1 MTKKT
6 LRMNV
11 LISLWESYHHRLDSN
26 VPEPLQDENIS
37 PHTFLT
43 DNTLHRLHIDMLHM
57 DLSPKLL
64 HSQKFPHC
72 LLCNLDY
79 RAKININEQFNDT
92 EATFS
97 FIILNTITIFH
108 IGSKRAKYVKKNT
121 STYGTALIFND
132 THPTTIMGHIFTFDC
147 CTKNKAFTAGARCAV
162 VQSPRFAVRVFNV
175 LVKTWF
181 GCFWKYQKN
190 WNKITYMREN
200 ITRLVCCFSMFKKA
214 FGYNCHVSF
223 FKSIDSKSGWIH
235 AKMTENTSIWHISV
249 KQKLWKIPV

>member
-1 MTKKT
+1 MLRLNDANNANVGILSSQRKKPLIVT

-43 DNTLHRLHIDMLHM
+43 DNTLHRLHIDMLRT

-79 RAKININEQFNDT
+79 RAKININEQYNDT

-97 FIILNTITIFH
+97 FIIWKWIRMKVFKSHPNIIATIFH
-108 IGSKRAKYVKKNT
+108 IGSKGAKYVKNNT

-147 CTKNKAFTAGARCAV
+147 RTKDKAFTAGAGCAV
-162 VQSPRFAVRVFNV
+162 VQSPRFAVRVFYV

-181 GCFWKYQKN
+181 GCFWKYQN
-190 WNKITYMREN
+190 SWNKIT
-200 ITRLVCCFSMFKKA
+200 
-214 FGYNCHVSF
+214 
-223 FKSIDSKSGWIH
+223 
-235 AKMTENTSIWHISV
+235 
-249 KQKLWKIPV
+249 